1 MSAMPKV
8 ALGSSGIEV
17 SRLALGSWR
26 TYERMPLTEAVAVMR
41 SAREAGINF
50 LDDARYND
58 ETGNAPIQTGY
69 SEIVFGEVFRASGW
83 DRDEVVLANKLW
95 WEFWP
100 RENAAEELDGSLRR
114 MRIDRVDLIYS
125 DRPPQGLPMRDLVVQ
140 VGRLID
146 SGKARA
152 WGVLNYPP
160 ALLEEA
166 TEEANHAGLQ
176 PPSAT
181 QLRYSVAHKPDVE
194 DPAMVAALHRPGVAV
209 VASYVLD
216 GGTLTGKYAVP
227 GAKGRLTGGLDDE
240 RSQRGL
246 ALAPRLGAIAER
258 LGASP
263 ASVAIA
269 FALLNPVVAAV
280 LFGATSPAQLADN
293 VAALDV
299 LARLDATAAAELKG
313 LSD

>member
-1 MSAMPKV
+1 
-8 ALGSSGIEV
+8 
-17 SRLALGSWR
+17 
-26 TYERMPLTEAVAVMR
+26 
-41 SAREAGINF
+41 
-50 LDDARYND
+50 
-58 ETGNAPIQTGY
+58 
-69 SEIVFGEVFRASGW
+69 
-83 DRDEVVLANKLW
+83 
-95 WEFWP
+95 
-100 RENAAEELDGSLRR
+100 
-114 MRIDRVDLIYS
+114 
-125 DRPPQGLPMRDLVVQ
+125 
-140 VGRLID
+140 
-146 SGKARA
+146 
-152 WGVLNYPP
+152 
-160 ALLEEA
+160 
-166 TEEANHAGLQ
+166 
-176 PPSAT
+176 
-181 QLRYSVAHKPDVE
+181 
-194 DPAMVAALHRPGVAV
+194 
-209 VASYVLD
+209 LD